1 MRAPVKIKEAA
12 ERLGI
17 SQRAIRFYEKQG
29 LLKPSRQAY
38 NRYREFG
45 EDDVWRL
52 QTIIALREA
61 GMPIA
66 DIRTALAE
74 IDAKDSNRLMELLE
88 LQRSVMFAKW
98 VEMKQM
104 IETTDRMIET
114 LRLNRTLPLDD
125 IYRLAEGSRRLREQR
140 AWEDR
145 WGFDRLAVEHDRLV
159 REDMA
164 KYRDYDEALRLVVK
178 RAAPVRGER
187 GLDIG
192 TGTGNLAG
200 LCLDA
205 GAEMAAV
212 DQSKEM
218 LKACRRKHPD
228 VETRL
233 GNFLAIPYLDGRFD
247 FVVSSFALRHLS
259 DGQIPLAV
267 QEMRRVLK
275 PHGRICIADLMS
287 VGGGEE
293 APDDAGTG
301 LPLPALL
308 DALEMNG
315 YIARVDRVNARLHVI
330 LAAPVRPHRP
340 G

>member
-1 MRAPVKIKEAA
+1 MKIKEAA

-29 LLKPSRQAY
+29 LLSPSRQQH
-38 NRYREFG
+38 NGYREFG
-45 EDDVWRL
+45 EEDIWRL
-52 QTIIALREA
+52 QTIVALREA

-74 IDAKDSNRLMELLE
+74 IDAKDEGRLMELLE

-104 IETTDRMIET
+104 IETADRMIET
-114 LRLNRTLPLDD
+114 LRQNRTLPIND
-125 IYRLAEGSRRLREQR
+125 IYQLAESSRILREQR

-145 WGFDRLAVEHDRLV
+145 WGFDELAGDHDRLV
-159 REDMA
+159 REDKT
-164 KYRDYDEALRLVVK
+164 KYPDYDEALRLIVK

-200 LCLDA
+200 LCLEA
-205 GAEMAAV
+205 GAAMAAV

-218 LKACRRKHPD
+218 LKACRRKFPE

-233 GNFLAIPYLDGRFD
+233 GNFLALPYLDGRFD
-247 FVVSSFALRHLS
+247 FVVSSFALRHLTGS
-259 DGQIPLAV
+259 QMLLAV

-275 PHGRICIADLMS
+275 PHGRICIADLMTI
-287 VGGGEE
+287 GESGACGSSE
-293 APDDAGTG
+293 TG

-308 DALEMNG
+308 DALETNG
-315 YIARVDRVNARLHVI
+315 YITKLDQMGERLHVV
-330 LAAPVRPHRP
+330 LAVPVRPHRP

>member
-1 MRAPVKIKEAA
+1 MKIKEAA

-29 LLKPSRQAY
+29 LLSPSRQQH
-38 NRYREFG
+38 NGYRAFG
-45 EDDVWRL
+45 EEDIWRL
-52 QTIIALREA
+52 QTIVALREA

-74 IDAKDSNRLMELLE
+74 IDAKDEDRLMELLE

-104 IETTDRMIET
+104 IETADRMIET
-114 LRLNRTLPLDD
+114 LRQNRTLPIDD
-125 IYRLAEGSRRLREQR
+125 IYQLAESSRILREQR

-145 WGFDRLAVEHDRLV
+145 WGFDELAGDHDRLV
-159 REDMA
+159 REDKT
-164 KYRDYDEALRLVVK
+164 KYPDYDEALRLIVK

-200 LCLDA
+200 LCLEA
-205 GAEMAAV
+205 GAAMAAV

-218 LKACRRKHPD
+218 LKACRRKFPE

-233 GNFLAIPYLDGRFD
+233 GNFLALPYLDGRFD
-247 FVVSSFALRHLS
+247 FVVSSFALRHLTGS
-259 DGQIPLAV
+259 QMLLAV

-275 PHGRICIADLMS
+275 PHGRICIADLMTI
-287 VGGGEE
+287 GESGACGSSE
-293 APDDAGTG
+293 TG

-308 DALEMNG
+308 DALETNG
-315 YIARVDRVNARLHVI
+315 YITKLDQMGERLHVV
-330 LAAPVRPHRP
+330 LAVPVRPHRP

>member
-1 MRAPVKIKEAA
+1 MKIKEAA
-12 ERLGI
+12 ERLNI

-29 LLKPSRQAY
+29 LLSPSRQQH
-38 NRYREFG
+38 NGYREFG
-45 EDDVWRL
+45 EDDIWRL

-61 GMPIA
+61 GMPVA
-66 DIRTALAE
+66 DIRKALAE
-74 IDAKDSNRLMELLE
+74 IYAKDESRLLDLLE

-114 LRLNRTLPLDD
+114 LRLRRTLPLDD
-125 IYRLAEGSRRLREQR
+125 IYQLAEGSRRLREQR
-140 AWEDR
+140 AWEDK
-145 WGFDRLAVEHDRLV
+145 WGFDELAGDHDRLV
-159 REDMA
+159 REDKA
-164 KYRDYDEALRLVVK
+164 KYRDYDEALRLIVK
-178 RAAPVRGER
+178 RVSPVRGER

-200 LCLDA
+200 LCLEA
-205 GAEMAAV
+205 GAAMAAV

-218 LKACRRKHPD
+218 LKACRRKFPE

-233 GNFLAIPYLDGRFD
+233 GNFLALPYLDGRFD
-247 FVVSSFALRHLS
+247 FAVSSFALRHLTDS
-259 DGQIPLAV
+259 QILLAV

-275 PHGRICIADLMS
+275 PHGRICVADLMTAGE
-287 VGGGEE
+287 GGDRKSGE
-293 APDDAGTG
+293 TG

-308 DALEMNG
+308 DIFETNG
-315 YIARVDRVNARLHVI
+315 YITRHDQVNESLHVV
-330 LAAPVRPHRP
+330 LAVPVRPHRP

>member
-1 MRAPVKIKEAA
+1 MKIKEAA

-29 LLKPSRQAY
+29 LLSPSRQQH
-38 NRYREFG
+38 NGYREFG
-45 EDDVWRL
+45 EEDIWRL
-52 QTIIALREA
+52 QTIVALREA

-74 IDAKDSNRLMELLE
+74 IDAKDEGRLMELLE

-104 IETTDRMIET
+104 IETADRMIET
-114 LRLNRTLPLDD
+114 LRQNRTLPIDD
-125 IYRLAEGSRRLREQR
+125 IYQLAESSRILREQR

-145 WGFDRLAVEHDRLV
+145 WGFDELAGDHDRLV
-159 REDMA
+159 REDKT
-164 KYRDYDEALRLVVK
+164 KYPDYDEALRLIVK

-200 LCLDA
+200 LCLEA
-205 GAEMAAV
+205 GAAMAAV

-218 LKACRRKHPD
+218 LKACRRKFPE

-233 GNFLAIPYLDGRFD
+233 GNFLALPYLDGRFD
-247 FVVSSFALRHLS
+247 FVVSSFALRHLTGS
-259 DGQIPLAV
+259 QILLAV

-275 PHGRICIADLMS
+275 PHGRICIADLMTI
-287 VGGGEE
+287 GESGACGSSE
-293 APDDAGTG
+293 TG

-308 DALEMNG
+308 DALETNG
-315 YIARVDRVNARLHVI
+315 YITKLDQMGERLHVV
-330 LAAPVRPHRP
+330 LAVPVRPHRP

>member
-1 MRAPVKIKEAA
+1 MKIKEAA

-29 LLKPSRQAY
+29 LLSPSRQQH
-38 NRYREFG
+38 NGYRAFG
-45 EDDVWRL
+45 EEDIWRL
-52 QTIIALREA
+52 QTIVALREA

-74 IDAKDSNRLMELLE
+74 IDAKDEDRLMELLE

-104 IETTDRMIET
+104 IETADRMIET
-114 LRLNRTLPLDD
+114 LRQNRTLPIDD
-125 IYRLAEGSRRLREQR
+125 IYQLAESSRILREQR
-140 AWEDR
+140 VWEDR
-145 WGFDRLAVEHDRLV
+145 WGFDELAGDHDRLV
-159 REDMA
+159 REDKT
-164 KYRDYDEALRLVVK
+164 KYPDYDEALRLIVK

-200 LCLDA
+200 LCLEA
-205 GAEMAAV
+205 GAAMAAV

-218 LKACRRKHPD
+218 LKACRRKFPE

-233 GNFLAIPYLDGRFD
+233 GNFLALPYLDGRFD
-247 FVVSSFALRHLS
+247 FVVSSFALRHLTGS
-259 DGQIPLAV
+259 QILLAV

-275 PHGRICIADLMS
+275 PHGRICIADLMTI
-287 VGGGEE
+287 GESGACGSNE
-293 APDDAGTG
+293 TG

-308 DALEMNG
+308 DALETNG
-315 YIARVDRVNARLHVI
+315 YITKLDQMGERLHVV
-330 LAAPVRPHRP
+330 LAVPVRPHRP

>member
-1 MRAPVKIKEAA
+1 MRIKEAA

-17 SQRAIRFYEKQG
+17 SERAIRFYEKQG
-29 LLKPSRQAY
+29 LLSPSRQQH
-38 NRYREFG
+38 NGYRAFG
-45 EDDVWRL
+45 EEDIWRL
-52 QTIIALREA
+52 QTIVALREA
-61 GMPIA
+61 GVPIA

-74 IDAKDSNRLMELLE
+74 IDAKDSGRLTELLE

-104 IETTDRMIET
+104 IETADRMIET
-114 LRLNRTLPLDD
+114 LRQNRMLPLDD
-125 IYRLAEGSRRLREQR
+125 MYQLAESSRILREQR

-145 WGFDRLAVEHDRLV
+145 WGFDELAGDHDRLV
-159 REDMA
+159 REDKT
-164 KYRDYDEALRLVVK
+164 KYPDYDEALRLIVK

-200 LCLDA
+200 LCLEA
-205 GAEMAAV
+205 GAAMAAV

-218 LKACRRKHPD
+218 LKACRRKFPE

-233 GNFLAIPYLDGRFD
+233 GNFLALPYLDGRFD
-247 FVVSSFALRHLS
+247 FVVSSFALRHLTGS
-259 DGQIPLAV
+259 QMLLAV

-275 PHGRICIADLMS
+275 PHGRICIADLMTI
-287 VGGGEE
+287 GESGACGSSE
-293 APDDAGTG
+293 TG

-308 DALEMNG
+308 DALETNG
-315 YIARVDRVNARLHVI
+315 YITKLDQMGERLHVV
-330 LAAPVRPHRP
+330 LAVPVRPHRP

>member
-1 MRAPVKIKEAA
+1 MKIKQAA
-12 ERLGI
+12 ERLVI

-29 LLKPSRQAY
+29 LLSPSRQQH
-38 NRYREFG
+38 NGYREFG
-45 EDDVWRL
+45 EEDIWRL
-52 QTIIALREA
+52 QTIVALREA

-74 IDAKDSNRLMELLE
+74 IDAKDEGRLMELLE

-104 IETTDRMIET
+104 IETADRMIET
-114 LRLNRTLPLDD
+114 LRQNRTLPIDD
-125 IYRLAEGSRRLREQR
+125 IYQLAESSRILREQR

-145 WGFDRLAVEHDRLV
+145 WGFDELAGDHDRLV
-159 REDMA
+159 REDKT
-164 KYRDYDEALRLVVK
+164 KYPDYDEALRLIVK

-200 LCLDA
+200 LCLEA
-205 GAEMAAV
+205 GAAMAAV

-218 LKACRRKHPD
+218 LKACRRKFPE

-233 GNFLAIPYLDGRFD
+233 GNFLALPYLDGRFD
-247 FVVSSFALRHLS
+247 FVVSSFALRHLTGS
-259 DGQIPLAV
+259 QILLAV

-275 PHGRICIADLMS
+275 PHGRICIADLMTI
-287 VGGGEE
+287 GESGACGSSE
-293 APDDAGTG
+293 TG

-308 DALEMNG
+308 DALETNG
-315 YIARVDRVNARLHVI
+315 YITKLDQMGERLHVV
-330 LAAPVRPHRP
+330 LAVPVRPHRP

>member
-1 MRAPVKIKEAA
+1 MKIKEAA

-29 LLKPSRQAY
+29 LLSPSRQQH
-38 NRYREFG
+38 NGYRAFG
-45 EDDVWRL
+45 EEDIWRL
-52 QTIIALREA
+52 QTIVALREA

-74 IDAKDSNRLMELLE
+74 IDAKDEGRLMELLE

-104 IETTDRMIET
+104 IETADRMIET
-114 LRLNRTLPLDD
+114 LRQNRTLPIDD
-125 IYRLAEGSRRLREQR
+125 IYQLAESSRILREQR

-145 WGFDRLAVEHDRLV
+145 WGFDELAGDHDRLV
-159 REDMA
+159 REDKT
-164 KYRDYDEALRLVVK
+164 KYPDYDEALRLIVK

-200 LCLDA
+200 LCLEA
-205 GAEMAAV
+205 GAAMAAV

-218 LKACRRKHPD
+218 LKACRRKFPE

-233 GNFLAIPYLDGRFD
+233 GNFLALPYLDGRFD
-247 FVVSSFALRHLS
+247 FVVSSFALRHLTGS
-259 DGQIPLAV
+259 QILLAV

-275 PHGRICIADLMS
+275 PHGRICIADLMTI
-287 VGGGEE
+287 GESGACGSSE
-293 APDDAGTG
+293 TG

-308 DALEMNG
+308 DALETNG
-315 YIARVDRVNARLHVI
+315 YITKLDQMGERLHVV
-330 LAAPVRPHRP
+330 LAVPVRPHRP

>member
-1 MRAPVKIKEAA
+1 MKIKEAA

-29 LLKPSRQAY
+29 LLSPSRQQH
-38 NRYREFG
+38 NGYREFG
-45 EDDVWRL
+45 EEDIWRL
-52 QTIIALREA
+52 QTIVALREA

-74 IDAKDSNRLMELLE
+74 IDAKDEDRLMELLE

-104 IETTDRMIET
+104 IETADRMIET
-114 LRLNRTLPLDD
+114 LRQNRTLPIND
-125 IYRLAEGSRRLREQR
+125 IYQLAESSRILREQR

-145 WGFDRLAVEHDRLV
+145 WGFDELAGDHDRLV
-159 REDMA
+159 REDKT
-164 KYRDYDEALRLVVK
+164 KYPDYDEALRLIVK

-200 LCLDA
+200 LCLEA
-205 GAEMAAV
+205 GAAMAAV

-218 LKACRRKHPD
+218 LKACRRKFPE

-233 GNFLAIPYLDGRFD
+233 GNFLALPYLDGRFD
-247 FVVSSFALRHLS
+247 FVVSSFALRHLTGS
-259 DGQIPLAV
+259 QILLAV

-275 PHGRICIADLMS
+275 PHGRICIADLMTI
-287 VGGGEE
+287 GESGACGSSE
-293 APDDAGTG
+293 TG

-308 DALEMNG
+308 DALETNG
-315 YIARVDRVNARLHVI
+315 YITKLDQMGERLHVV
-330 LAAPVRPHRP
+330 LAVPVRPHRP

>member
-1 MRAPVKIKEAA
+1 MKIKQAA

-29 LLKPSRQAY
+29 LLSPSRQQH
-38 NRYREFG
+38 NGYREFG
-45 EDDVWRL
+45 EEDIWRL
-52 QTIIALREA
+52 QTIVALREA

-74 IDAKDSNRLMELLE
+74 IDAKDEGRLMELLE

-104 IETTDRMIET
+104 IETADRMIET
-114 LRLNRTLPLDD
+114 LRQNRTLPIDD
-125 IYRLAEGSRRLREQR
+125 IYQLAESSRILREQR

-145 WGFDRLAVEHDRLV
+145 WGFDELAGDHDRLV
-159 REDMA
+159 REDKT
-164 KYRDYDEALRLVVK
+164 KYPDYDEALRLIVK

-200 LCLDA
+200 LCLEA
-205 GAEMAAV
+205 GAAMAAV

-218 LKACRRKHPD
+218 LKACRRKFPE

-233 GNFLAIPYLDGRFD
+233 GNFLALPYLDGRFD
-247 FVVSSFALRHLS
+247 FVVSSFALRHLTGS
-259 DGQIPLAV
+259 QILLAV

-275 PHGRICIADLMS
+275 PHGRICIADLMTI
-287 VGGGEE
+287 GESGACGSSE
-293 APDDAGTG
+293 TG

-308 DALEMNG
+308 DALETNG
-315 YIARVDRVNARLHVI
+315 YITKLDQMGERLHVV
-330 LAAPVRPHRP
+330 LAVPVRPHRP

>member
-1 MRAPVKIKEAA
+1 MKIKEAA

-29 LLKPSRQAY
+29 LLSPSRQQH
-38 NRYREFG
+38 NGYREFG
-45 EDDVWRL
+45 EEDIWRL
-52 QTIIALREA
+52 QTIVALREA

-74 IDAKDSNRLMELLE
+74 IDAKDEDRLMELLE

-104 IETTDRMIET
+104 IETADRMIET
-114 LRLNRTLPLDD
+114 LRQNRTLPIDD
-125 IYRLAEGSRRLREQR
+125 IYQLAESSRILREQR

-145 WGFDRLAVEHDRLV
+145 WGFDELAGDHDRLV
-159 REDMA
+159 REDKT
-164 KYRDYDEALRLVVK
+164 KYPDYDEALRLIVK

-200 LCLDA
+200 LCLEA
-205 GAEMAAV
+205 GAAMAAV

-218 LKACRRKHPD
+218 LKACRRKFPE

-233 GNFLAIPYLDGRFD
+233 GNFLALPYLDGRFD
-247 FVVSSFALRHLS
+247 FVVSSFALRHLTGS
-259 DGQIPLAV
+259 QILLAV

-275 PHGRICIADLMS
+275 PHGRICIADLMTI
-287 VGGGEE
+287 GESGACGSSE
-293 APDDAGTG
+293 TG

-308 DALEMNG
+308 DALETNG
-315 YIARVDRVNARLHVI
+315 YITKLDQMGERLHVV
-330 LAAPVRPHRP
+330 LAVPVRPHRP

>member
-1 MRAPVKIKEAA
+1 MRIREAA

-17 SQRAIRFYEKQG
+17 SERAIRFYEKQG
-29 LLKPSRQAY
+29 LLKPSRTEH
-38 NRYREFG
+38 NLYREFG
-45 EDDVWRL
+45 EDDIWRL

-66 DIRTALAE
+66 DIREALAG
-74 IDAKDSNRLMELLE
+74 IDARDGNRLMELLE

-98 VEMKQM
+98 VEMKQV

-114 LRLNRTLPLDD
+114 LRDRRTPALDD
-125 IYRLAEGSRRLREQR
+125 IFRLAEGSRRLREQR

-145 WGFDRLAVEHDRLV
+145 WGFDGLAGDHDRLV
-159 REDMA
+159 REDKS
-164 KYRDYDEALRLVVK
+164 KYPDYDEALRLVVK
-178 RAAPVRGER
+178 RVAPVRGER

-200 LCLDA
+200 LCLEA
-205 GAEMAAV
+205 GAEMTAV

-218 LKACRRKHPD
+218 LKACRRKFPD

-233 GNFLAIPYLDGRFD
+233 GNFLAVPYLDGRFD
-247 FVVSSFALRHLS
+247 FVVSSFALRHLTG
-259 DGQIPLAV
+259 GQIPLAV

-275 PHGRICIADLMS
+275 PHGRICVADLMA
-287 VGGGEE
+287 GGE
-293 APDDAGTG
+293 DGAGESG
-301 LPLPALL
+301 DPVLPLPVLM
-308 DALEMNG
+308 DALDSHG
-315 YIARVDRVNARLHVI
+315 YITRMDRVNERLHVV
-330 LAAPVRPHRP
+330 LAVPMRPYAS

>member
-1 MRAPVKIKEAA
+1 MKIKEAA

-29 LLKPSRQAY
+29 LLSPSRQQH
-38 NRYREFG
+38 NGYREFG
-45 EDDVWRL
+45 EEDIWRL
-52 QTIIALREA
+52 QTIVALREA

-74 IDAKDSNRLMELLE
+74 IDAKDEGRLMELLE

-104 IETTDRMIET
+104 IETADRMIET
-114 LRLNRTLPLDD
+114 LRQNRTLPIDD
-125 IYRLAEGSRRLREQR
+125 IYQLAESSRILREQR

-145 WGFDRLAVEHDRLV
+145 WGFDELAGDHDRLV
-159 REDMA
+159 REDKT
-164 KYRDYDEALRLVVK
+164 KYPDYDEALRLIVK

-200 LCLDA
+200 LCLEA
-205 GAEMAAV
+205 GAAMAAV

-218 LKACRRKHPD
+218 LKACRRKFPE

-233 GNFLAIPYLDGRFD
+233 GNFLALPYLDGRFD
-247 FVVSSFALRHLS
+247 FVVSSFALRHLTGS
-259 DGQIPLAV
+259 QMLLAV

-275 PHGRICIADLMS
+275 PHGRICIADLMTI
-287 VGGGEE
+287 GESGACGSSE
-293 APDDAGTG
+293 TG

-308 DALEMNG
+308 DALETNG
-315 YIARVDRVNARLHVI
+315 YITKLDQMGERLHVV
-330 LAAPVRPHRP
+330 LAVPVRPHRP

>member
-1 MRAPVKIKEAA
+1 MKIKQAA

-29 LLKPSRQAY
+29 LLSPSRQQH
-38 NRYREFG
+38 NGYREFG
-45 EDDVWRL
+45 EEDIWRL
-52 QTIIALREA
+52 QTIVALREA

-74 IDAKDSNRLMELLE
+74 IDAKDEDRLMELLE

-104 IETTDRMIET
+104 IETADRMIET
-114 LRLNRTLPLDD
+114 LRQNRTLPIDD
-125 IYRLAEGSRRLREQR
+125 IYQLAESSRILREQR

-145 WGFDRLAVEHDRLV
+145 WGFDELAGDHDRLV
-159 REDMA
+159 REDKT
-164 KYRDYDEALRLVVK
+164 KYPDYDEALRLIVK

-200 LCLDA
+200 LCLEA
-205 GAEMAAV
+205 GAAMAAV

-218 LKACRRKHPD
+218 LKACRRKFPE

-233 GNFLAIPYLDGRFD
+233 GNFLALPYLDGRFD
-247 FVVSSFALRHLS
+247 FVVSSFALRHLTGS
-259 DGQIPLAV
+259 QMLLAV

-275 PHGRICIADLMS
+275 PHGRICIADLMTI
-287 VGGGEE
+287 GESGACGSSE
-293 APDDAGTG
+293 TG

-308 DALEMNG
+308 DALETNG
-315 YIARVDRVNARLHVI
+315 YITKLDQMGERLHVV
-330 LAAPVRPHRP
+330 LAVPVRPHRP

>member
-1 MRAPVKIKEAA
+1 MKIKEAA

-29 LLKPSRQAY
+29 LLSPSRQQH
-38 NRYREFG
+38 NGYRAFG
-45 EDDVWRL
+45 EEDIWRL
-52 QTIIALREA
+52 QTIVALREA

-74 IDAKDSNRLMELLE
+74 IDANDEGRLMELLE

-104 IETTDRMIET
+104 IETADRMIET
-114 LRLNRTLPLDD
+114 LRQNRTLPIDD
-125 IYRLAEGSRRLREQR
+125 IYQLAESSRILREQR

-145 WGFDRLAVEHDRLV
+145 WGFDELAGDHDRLV
-159 REDMA
+159 REDKT
-164 KYRDYDEALRLVVK
+164 KYPDYDEALRLIVK

-200 LCLDA
+200 LCLEA
-205 GAEMAAV
+205 GAAMAAV

-218 LKACRRKHPD
+218 LKACRRKFPE

-233 GNFLAIPYLDGRFD
+233 GNFLALPYLDGRFD
-247 FVVSSFALRHLS
+247 FVVSSFALRHLTGS
-259 DGQIPLAV
+259 QMLLAV

-275 PHGRICIADLMS
+275 PHGRICIADLMTI
-287 VGGGEE
+287 GESGACGSSE
-293 APDDAGTG
+293 TG

-308 DALEMNG
+308 DALETNG
-315 YIARVDRVNARLHVI
+315 YITKLDQMGERLHVV
-330 LAAPVRPHRP
+330 LAVPVRPHRP

>member
-1 MRAPVKIKEAA
+1 MKIKEAA

-29 LLKPSRQAY
+29 LLAPSRQEH
-38 NRYREFG
+38 NQYREFG
-45 EDDVWRL
+45 EDDIWRL

-74 IDAKDSNRLMELLE
+74 IDAKDGSRLMELLE
-88 LQRSVMFAKW
+88 LQRSVLFAKW
-98 VEMKQM
+98 IEMKQM

-114 LRLNRTLPLDD
+114 LRQSRTPQLDD
-125 IYRLAEGSRRLREQR
+125 IYHLAEGSRRLREQR

-145 WGFDRLAVEHDRLV
+145 WGFDELAGDHDRLV
-159 REDMA
+159 REDTA
-164 KYRDYDEALRLVVK
+164 KYRDYDEALRLIVK

-200 LCLDA
+200 LCLA
-205 GAEMAAV
+205 EGAAMAAV

-218 LKACRRKHPD
+218 LKACRRKHPE

-233 GNFLAIPYLDGRFD
+233 GNFLALPYLDGRFD
-247 FVVSSFALRHLS
+247 FVVSSFALRHLTGS
-259 DGQIPLAV
+259 QILLAV

-275 PHGRICIADLMS
+275 PHGRICVADLMS
-287 VGGGEE
+287 GGEGGEPEGGE
-293 APDDAGTG
+293 AL
-301 LPLPALL
+301 LPLPALIGVLETSGYMTKL
-308 DALEMNG
+308 DRINE
-315 YIARVDRVNARLHVI
+315 RLHVV
-330 LAAPVRPHRP
+330 LAVPIRPHLP

>member
-1 MRAPVKIKEAA
+1 MKIKEAA

-29 LLKPSRQAY
+29 LLSPSRQQH
-38 NRYREFG
+38 NGYRAFG
-45 EDDVWRL
+45 EEDIWRL
-52 QTIIALREA
+52 QTIVALREA

-74 IDAKDSNRLMELLE
+74 IDANDEGRLMELLE

-104 IETTDRMIET
+104 IETADRMIET
-114 LRLNRTLPLDD
+114 LRQNRTLPIDD
-125 IYRLAEGSRRLREQR
+125 IYQLAESSRILREQR

-145 WGFDRLAVEHDRLV
+145 WGFDELAGDHDRLV
-159 REDMA
+159 REDKT
-164 KYRDYDEALRLVVK
+164 KYPDYDEALRLIVK

-200 LCLDA
+200 LCLEA
-205 GAEMAAV
+205 GAAMAAV

-218 LKACRRKHPD
+218 LKACRCKFPE

-233 GNFLAIPYLDGRFD
+233 GNFLALPYLDGRFD
-247 FVVSSFALRHLS
+247 FVVSSFALRHLTGS
-259 DGQIPLAV
+259 QMLLAV

-275 PHGRICIADLMS
+275 PHGRICIADLMTI
-287 VGGGEE
+287 GESGACGSSE
-293 APDDAGTG
+293 TG

-308 DALEMNG
+308 DALETNG
-315 YIARVDRVNARLHVI
+315 YITKLDQMGERLHVV
-330 LAAPVRPHRP
+330 LAVPIRPHRP